1 MKAGF
6 KGFPPEAMKFFRG
19 LARNNNREW
28 FQPRKE
34 LFDKHVR
41 EPMLD
46 LVTAINGELPRFAP
60 DYVTDPGKAIF
71 RIYRDTRFGPDKTP
85 YKDHIAASFG
95 RRGLEKKG
103 AGSLFFSINHKE
115 IEIAGGVYHPLPETM
130 LAIRTHISET
140 HGDFR
145 RLLSNPKLR
154 GLMGELRGDALSRV
168 PKGFD
173 AGHPAADLIK
183 HKDWILYVTL
193 DPSLA
198 TTPQLFTE
206 ILARFRAIAP
216 VLEYLNTPLRARKTP
231 PERAEFRF

>member
-6 KGFPPEAMKFFRG
+6 EGFPPEAMKFLRG

-28 FQPRKE
+28 FQPRKD
-34 LFDKHVR
+34 LFDKYVR

-46 LVTAINGELPRFAP
+46 LVTAINEQLPRFAP

-71 RIYRDTRFGPDKTP
+71 RIYRDIRFGPDKTP

-103 AGSLFFSINHKE
+103 AGSLFFSVNHKE

-140 HGDFR
+140 HADLR
-145 RLLSNPKLR
+145 RLLSNRKLR
-154 GLMGELRGDALSRV
+154 GLMGELRGDTLSRV

-173 AGHPAADLIK
+173 AGHPAAELIK

-193 DPSLA
+193 DPALA

-216 VLEYLNTPLRARKTP
+216 VLEYLNTPLRGRKIP